1 MFEQKPTL
9 RSNKSRVAKTSQK
22 EACGPPNSL
31 EKQEAEGSKT
41 ATTLKMSRPEAPK
54 SGLHMTFTFF
64 FHRSTWL
71 ERIPGSPQKAS
82 KRVSKADRNL
92 FENRERSPCLAKGPK
107 ANKKIIFLLATS
119 RQRPT
124 RRPFWEPWEF
134 SFSAYL
140 EPTHALRA
148 RSSSA
153 WPTKLR
159 ASRAHVASPGI
170 SGNHETSVTH
180 LQ

>member
-1 MFEQKPTL
+1 MFEQKPTF
-9 RSNKSRVAKTSQK
+9 RSNKSQVAKTSRK
-22 EACGPPNSL
+22 EVCGPPKGL
-31 EKQEAEGSKT
+31 EKQEAEGSEIP
-41 ATTLKMSRPEAPK
+41 TTLEMSKPEAPE

-71 ERIPGSPQKAS
+71 EGIPGRPQKAS
-82 KRVSKADRNL
+82 KRASKADRNL
-92 FENRERSPCLAKGPK
+92 FENRERSPCLAKSPK

-140 EPTHALRA
+140 ILRTYTLCARAPARHGQRSYALRA
-148 RSSSA
+148 RM
-153 WPTKLR
+153 
-159 ASRAHVASPGI
+159 
-170 SGNHETSVTH
+170 
-180 LQ
+180 